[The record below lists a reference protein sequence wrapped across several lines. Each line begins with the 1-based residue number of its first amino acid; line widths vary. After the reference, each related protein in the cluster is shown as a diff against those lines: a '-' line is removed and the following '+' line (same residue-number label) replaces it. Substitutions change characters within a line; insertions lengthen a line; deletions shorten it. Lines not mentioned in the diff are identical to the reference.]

1 MSHPTLGVG
10 RSWRAEGA
18 THSWLYSKALPYPDT
33 CCAWTKPLCP
43 RMESPQEA
51 PASFTQIDPWWP
63 TLLLPTSVSVQY
75 AFQVGHSLNQI
86 LKTIAIAKLWRVYDL
101 ESEAQRVYLTITGR
115 PVQSSTR
122 AQAPDS
128 QFHAA
133 S

>member
-10 RSWRAEGA
+10 TSWRAEGA

-43 RMESPQEA
+43 RMESPQEEA

-63 TLLLPTSVSVQY
+63 TLVLPTSVSVQY

-86 LKTIAIAKLWRVYDL
+86 LKTIAVAKLWRVYDL
-101 ESEAQRVYLTITGR
+101 ESEAQRVYLTIMGTASAEQY
-115 PVQSSTR
+115 QSPGS
-122 AQAPDS
+122 
-128 QFHAA
+128 
-133 S
+133 